1 MKVAFYT
8 LGCKVNQYET
18 QAMEQMMTARGH
30 QLVPFEGEA
39 DAYVINICSVTAVSD
54 KKSRQMIR
62 RARKAAPDAILAVCG
77 CYAQTHPEDMAD
89 LSIDLVAGT
98 GDRAGFADLLE
109 QVNAMNANIT
119 ASVGSHTISVIAQSS
134 YSTVSTDLRDAQ
146 TENSQNLLSLQT
158 QIDQL
163 QQSRTGLDSNFE
175 DTTKEW
181 ESTEEPVLQS
191 TRISSAVLKFG
202 LIGLLAGIVLVCG
215 AGTVQFLVQGKVY
228 SGKELRDT
236 CRLPLLG
243 TLASGKT
250 RQSKQLDAA
259 LDRMEHRPDGSTDA
273 EMIRLMAATIAS
285 RAPEAKHILITGDL
299 PADQL
304 TALAA
309 ALQDTGALRAQVV
322 TAAESVLTC
331 AATVPQVTSADAIVL
346 AADCT
351 CSHYTAVNDQNEQI
365 QRLGKNIL
373 GCIVFE

>member
-1 MKVAFYT
+1 MLALLCRARNGLKMLVLHGRGQAICQIT
-8 LGCKVNQYET
+8 HARIQASGTRIDEEARRAVHNATSNNQVVVT
-18 QAMEQMMTARGH
+18 QRGARGGDVYDTVGH
-30 QLVPFEGEA
+30 ADNGAQLDVAVQRNDVGVHAALGIPGA
-39 DAYVINICSVTAVSD
+39 RDARVLGGHAKRPAAGIVALGLAGAPRGLRLD
-54 KKSRQMIR
+54 K
-62 RARKAAPDAILAVCG
+62 G
-77 CYAQTHPEDMAD
+77 AQT
-89 LSIDLVAGT
+89 VA
-98 GDRAGFADLLE
+98 
-109 QVNAMNANIT
+109 
-119 ASVGSHTISVIAQSS
+119 
-134 YSTVSTDLRDAQ
+134 
-146 TENSQNLLSLQT
+146 

-215 AGTVQFLVQGKVY
+215 VGTVQFLVQGKVY

-322 TAAESVLTC
+322 TAAESILTC